1 VCLSRI
7 PAKNNQPISLKQPK
21 FNGSRALSVGGG
33 MLCQSA
39 VYSYCLFMSPQP
51 ILQRR
56 HYVFALSVAALFPP
70 FVPCQTYITNFTA
83 HISFAS
89 QEYWTNFRWN
99 SREVITIANRLND
112 YVFQWT
118 REQDTK
124 ENSNRRQSDIK
135 QVLTPSEWIHKLHC
149 TDDGRCDLV
158 RCILLPLISVFITFV
173 LFFLFSGI
181 TFVNVSSVSDH
192 CMITIMHIKQPAV
205 SAV

>member
-1 VCLSRI
+1 MCTGWIDGYAYNFLLTGHFRIYLRQRRLRRYFLVMRVFVCLSRI

-89 QEYWTNFRWN
+89 QEY
-99 SREVITIANRLND
+99 
-112 YVFQWT
+112 
-118 REQDTK
+118 
-124 ENSNRRQSDIK
+124 
-135 QVLTPSEWIHKLHC
+135 
-149 TDDGRCDLV
+149 
-158 RCILLPLISVFITFV
+158 
-173 LFFLFSGI
+173 
-181 TFVNVSSVSDH
+181 
-192 CMITIMHIKQPAV
+192 
-205 SAV
+205 